1 VPNDRAFGA
10 VPGKNKNRANT
21 NKNAPKGWPR
31 GRGVPATGARAHTGQ
46 DERSG
51 LSGGFSKAEAVEPI
65 RLGASERSRRGGNDW
80 RARPIA
86 AEVFVRA
93 AGGTANLVPVAF
105 VPRLLRSEF
114 PPPHTVAT
122 SVRALDSLPLA
133 VVAKV
138 LTEIHQ
144 GKRAVIECL
153 LSPGQK
159 TASEAGRK
167 R

>member
-1 VPNDRAFGA
+1 
-10 VPGKNKNRANT
+10 
-21 NKNAPKGWPR
+21 
-31 GRGVPATGARAHTGQ
+31 
-46 DERSG
+46 
-51 LSGGFSKAEAVEPI
+51 
-65 RLGASERSRRGGNDW
+65 
-80 RARPIA
+80 
-86 AEVFVRA
+86 
-93 AGGTANLVPVAF
+93 VPVAF

-159 TASEAGRK
+159 TASEDYGRDSQPK
-167 R
+167 PPRL